1 MFRSILADLFA
12 TQLRVLNPIR
22 HLYLYVAAFSLP
34 SSFVVSLFL
43 QNKFNLHSF
52 QSLQPMLAK
61 YIVNRTHISLENEK
75 QSTKDG
81 RNYSLHLQASV
92 KHWFIVCLDFLA
104 SFYSSCGPEEW
115 FYAGCG
121 NQCPVQVLRSI
132 AISRFF
138 FLLKN
143 WHMSDH

>member
-1 MFRSILADLFA
+1 MEASHAAHDSRLNDFTIIFTRCALNPFTLRVFIVCFKCPGSRMFMSIFTDLFA
-12 TQLRVLNPIR
+12 TQLRRVLNPIR

-34 SSFVVSLFL
+34 PSFVVSLFL
-43 QNKFNLHSF
+43 QNKFNLHSL

-92 KHWFIVCLDFLA
+92 KH
-104 SFYSSCGPEEW
+104 
-115 FYAGCG
+115 
-121 NQCPVQVLRSI
+121 
-132 AISRFF
+132 
-138 FLLKN
+138 
-143 WHMSDH
+143 

>member
-1 MFRSILADLFA
+1 MFMSIFTDLFA

-43 QNKFNLHSF
+43 QNKFNLHSL
-52 QSLQPMLAK
+52 QSLQPILAK

-92 KHWFIVCLDFLA
+92 KH
-104 SFYSSCGPEEW
+104 
-115 FYAGCG
+115 
-121 NQCPVQVLRSI
+121 
-132 AISRFF
+132 
-138 FLLKN
+138 
-143 WHMSDH
+143 